1 MSLYVLDTDHVT
13 LYQRNDPRVLARI
26 ASVSYNDLAVTLITA
41 EEQLRGWLK
50 LIRRASNRE
59 RLVMSYAR
67 LRKAL
72 DYFCRIRVLDF
83 DDEAGSRY
91 ESLRQRRIRIGTRDL
106 RIAATVLSADGILVT
121 RNRLDFTQ
129 VPGLV
134 LEDWSTG

>member
-26 ASVSYNDLAVTLITA
+26 AKMSYNDLAVTLITA

-50 LIRRASNRE
+50 LIRRASSRE
-59 RLVMSYAR
+59 RLVMAYAR

-83 DDEAGSRY
+83 DDEASSRY
-91 ESLRQRRIRIGTRDL
+91 ENLRQQKIRIGTRDL
-106 RIAATVLSADGILVT
+106 RIAATVLSANGILVT

-129 VPGLV
+129 VPGIV
-134 LEDWSTG
+134 LEDWSSG